1 MDSGE
6 RVGREERGSRTQS
19 RSYPWPVG
27 QEKPQGR
34 GCHRRDHQEGG
45 AARKR
50 EWCPCRMASSWRRKL
65 FFYLHCALPHTGALP
80 CTNNGNTEIPIQ
92 FS

>member
-34 GCHRRDHQEGG
+34 GGSQKGPPGRGCCEEEGVVPMSNG
-45 AARKR
+45 LLVEAEAFFLPALCPSTH
-50 EWCPCRMASSWRRKL
+50 WCPSM
-65 FFYLHCALPHTGALP
+65 H
-80 CTNNGNTEIPIQ
+80 
-92 FS
+92 